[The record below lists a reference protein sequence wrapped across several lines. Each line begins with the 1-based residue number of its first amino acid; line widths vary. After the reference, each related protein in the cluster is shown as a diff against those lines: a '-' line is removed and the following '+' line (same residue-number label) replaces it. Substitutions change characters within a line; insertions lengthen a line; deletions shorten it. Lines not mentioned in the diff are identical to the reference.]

1 MRMFYGFLL
10 LLVIT
15 IKCSRIELK
24 LKVFFGR
31 PFGGLVKRT
40 LLVGQRISARLS
52 QYRAVCVDL
61 EQVPLRMRISSRDL
75 THVAG

>member
-1 MRMFYGFLL
+1 MRMYGFLL

-15 IKCSRIELK
+15 KTCSRIELK

-40 LLVGQRISARLS
+40 LLVGKRVSARKALTV
-52 QYRAVCVDL
+52 YRIPCGNL
-61 EQVPLRMRISSRDL
+61 EQVPLRMRISSIEWGPN
-75 THVAG
+75 A